1 MSNLNSFLFCDNIRT
16 LMLFMNSFLFY
27 NSSVND
33 DDEDEREETKHDE
46 TQTGSMDSGL
56 DSDSDMEATVDQS
69 EEMDTESRS
78 RVHSSGQSHKLL
90 EENKLKN
97 GQIDLE
103 LKQKNRDR
111 SQEDGHSITAVFRES
126 LSWYTSK

>member
-1 MSNLNSFLFCDNIRT
+1 MIIWGPWCYSW
-16 LMLFMNSFLFY
+16 SFLFY
-27 NSSVND
+27 NSSVNV

-78 RVHSSGQSHKLL
+78 HVHSSGQSHKLL

-97 GQIDLE
+97 GQKDLE

-111 SQEDGHSITAVFRES
+111 SQEDGLSITAVFRES